1 MSQADAKRSQSQ
13 TAAVPTGPRVQLV
26 CTGLVGRD
34 HGACLRTCVSQ
45 RAVDKVL
52 RGSAAGCC
60 FRVVVRAQPGAFPS
74 TCRISFAKDPT
85 CFR

>member
-34 HGACLRTCVSQ
+34 HGCLPENMRVP

-52 RGSAAGCC
+52 RGSAGGCC
-60 FRVVVRAQPGAFPS
+60 FRVVVRAQPGAFP
-74 TCRISFAKDPT
+74 
-85 CFR
+85 